1 MAKKL
6 GKSKGG
12 GAGATGPREAKRLE
26 KAIARATSKVA
37 KRRSQLD
44 EASTVL
50 AELEKRRPTVAKSAS
65 EAPAPPN
72 GAMPPVSDDVDADAA
87 S

>member
-6 GKSKGG
+6 GKSKAG
-12 GAGATGPREAKRLE
+12 GAGATSLREAKHLE
-26 KAIARATSKVA
+26 KAIARAAGKVA

-50 AELEKRRPTVAKSAS
+50 ADLQKRLPPTVAQSAS
-65 EAPAPPN
+65 AATSAPPTVST
-72 GAMPPVSDDVDADAA
+72 PPSSDDADTA